1 MELMRKKSKLGT
13 TGTTVF
19 KIIIFL
25 FFYYFLFYSEEA
37 YIMLLNE
44 KKYST
49 LRGIYYNEI
58 KKVRENPNLNE
69 DEKAVLIKI
78 NQRRIEL
85 LNEEARALNLYKD
98 LFEEVA

>member
-1 MELMRKKSKLGT
+1 MS
-13 TGTTVF
+13 
-19 KIIIFL
+19 
-25 FFYYFLFYSEEA
+25 
-37 YIMLLNE
+37 ND

-58 KKVRENPNLNE
+58 KKVMANPSLSE
-69 DEKAVLIKI
+69 EEKAVLIKI

-85 LNEEARALNLYKD
+85 LNEEARAITLYKD

>member
-1 MELMRKKSKLGT
+1 
-13 TGTTVF
+13 
-19 KIIIFL
+19 
-25 FFYYFLFYSEEA
+25 
-37 YIMLLNE
+37 MLLNE

-49 LRGIYYNEI
+49 LRSIYYNEI

-69 DEKAVLIKI
+69 EEKAVLIKI

-98 LFEEVA
+98 LFEEVAWMYCVYFIEGKCDECGDCYLYEEFEEEEEL